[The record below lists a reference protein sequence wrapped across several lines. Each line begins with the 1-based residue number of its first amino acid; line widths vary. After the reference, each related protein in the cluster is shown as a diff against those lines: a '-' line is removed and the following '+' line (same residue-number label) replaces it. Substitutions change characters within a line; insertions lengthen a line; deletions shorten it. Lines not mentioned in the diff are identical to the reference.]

1 MNNQEPNNTSAPLH
15 KKSLVYQ
22 YLRDIVKDAVDE
34 RIQETEQRLT
44 SKVRKRQEE
53 VIDKLADV
61 VWRQQEEAIH
71 KLTSEVWKQQ
81 KDAVDKLTRE
91 IWKQQGEAVDKLIGE
106 IWKQQR
112 EAVDK
117 LIDEIWKQQRE
128 ALLQIE
134 AQRQSDRNR
143 LVKLTPRN
151 ICRFQTH
158 IVEHCNLNCAS
169 CAHYSP
175 LHDKEFLCV
184 EEYKKDYKRLSAL
197 FSGEA
202 ELIEIL
208 GGEPLLHPEITAF
221 MEIARD
227 CFPHAPIHILTNG
240 LLLPKMPEKFWQAM
254 KSYVITLRITRYPV
268 KFDYDGWAQRVEAM
282 GIQVWLADEEVT
294 WVAHKLDVSGGI
306 PNGEAAAR
314 NLENFLNCYDSN
326 FCVALEHG
334 RLYTCPQAAYAK
346 TFANYFDAPIDI
358 TDRDSINIH
367 AAQSAE
373 EITSFLARPIPFCR
387 YCRVKERH
395 VIPWG
400 PSRKEIGEWS

>member
-184 EEYKKDYKRLSAL
+184 EEYKKDYKICFQKRKRY
-197 FSGEA
+197 
-202 ELIEIL
+202 IL
-208 GGEPLLHPEITAF
+208 
-221 MEIARD
+221 
-227 CFPHAPIHILTNG
+227 
-240 LLLPKMPEKFWQAM
+240 
-254 KSYVITLRITRYPV
+254 Y
-268 KFDYDGWAQRVEAM
+268 
-282 GIQVWLADEEVT
+282 
-294 WVAHKLDVSGGI
+294 
-306 PNGEAAAR
+306 
-314 NLENFLNCYDSN
+314 
-326 FCVALEHG
+326 
-334 RLYTCPQAAYAK
+334 
-346 TFANYFDAPIDI
+346 
-358 TDRDSINIH
+358 
-367 AAQSAE
+367 
-373 EITSFLARPIPFCR
+373 
-387 YCRVKERH
+387 
-395 VIPWG
+395 
-400 PSRKEIGEWS
+400 